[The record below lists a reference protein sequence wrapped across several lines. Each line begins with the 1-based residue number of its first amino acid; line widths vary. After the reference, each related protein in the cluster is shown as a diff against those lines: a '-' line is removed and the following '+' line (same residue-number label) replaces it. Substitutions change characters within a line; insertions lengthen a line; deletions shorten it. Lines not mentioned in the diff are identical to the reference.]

1 MARERKFTTK
11 DIFEVTKKLLLEL
24 GYERYNIGLV
34 AEKLN
39 VSRAAIYKYY
49 TNKDELIVD
58 FMIAEMDEMLEQF
71 NTIED
76 TAPFEDQLNKIIDTI
91 FASKDLHQILTFA
104 HQIDAKENETIVQ
117 KLDLL
122 NEQHLLLYKPLM
134 QLIAKGKKDKKIHQN
149 LPDSIMISF
158 IFQSITIPNHMN
170 EPKEVFFEAIRTLI
184 LNGLFT
190 HKSEDAQ

>member
-11 DIFEVTKKLLLEL
+11 DIFVETKKLLLEL
-24 GYERYNIGLV
+24 GYERYNIGLL

-58 FMIAEMDEMLEQF
+58 FMLAEMEEMLAQF
-71 NTIED
+71 NNVEKEL
-76 TAPFEDQLNKIIDTI
+76 PFEEQLNSVINTI
-91 FASKDLHQILTFA
+91 FASKDLHQMLAFA
-104 HQIDAKENETIVQ
+104 HQIDAKENEEIAQ

-122 NEQHLLLYKPLM
+122 NKQHLLLYKPLM
-134 QLIAKGKKDKKIHQN
+134 QLIAKGKQEQKIHQN
-149 LPDSIMISF
+149 LPDSVMISF

-170 EPKEVFFEAIRTLI
+170 EPKEVFFESIRTLI

-190 HKSEDAQ
+190 HKS